1 MAGPDRNQGIP
12 YRNIFWGNTQK
23 HTPNAYH
30 DRWLLGGFIMGPDD
44 ELTIVRHKL
53 DGLASPYQ
61 TEATIAS
68 QTGLHIVMKDDRAV
82 TALKITD
89 EGGGSGDLIQEIDP
103 SMSTPIG
110 GRLTSAGVWTDRSS
124 RESKEKIKNLTDN
137 AITDILENVKVFTYQ
152 YIKEPGVLYASP
164 VAEDFYASTKFG
176 DSSSISAKTIGSL
189 ALKGVQFLWSKIKK
203 LEALESKMEAA
214 ADESERVKQLE
225 ERIAKLELRLTD
237 DSTETV

>member
-61 TEATIAS
+61 TEATVAS
-68 QTGLHIVMKDDRAV
+68 QTGLHILIKDDRAV
-82 TALKITD
+82 VGLKITD
-89 EGGGSGDLIQEIDP
+89 EGGGAGDLIQALDADG
-103 SMSTPIG
+103 TTV
-110 GRLTSAGVWTDRSS
+110 RAKLTSGGVWTDFSS
-124 RESKEKIKNLTDN
+124 RESKEKIKNITDK
-137 AITDILENVKVFTYQ
+137 AITDILENVKVLTYQ

-164 VAEDFYASTKFG
+164 VAEDFYAATKFG

-189 ALKGVQFLWSKIKK
+189 ALKGVQFLWSKFKK